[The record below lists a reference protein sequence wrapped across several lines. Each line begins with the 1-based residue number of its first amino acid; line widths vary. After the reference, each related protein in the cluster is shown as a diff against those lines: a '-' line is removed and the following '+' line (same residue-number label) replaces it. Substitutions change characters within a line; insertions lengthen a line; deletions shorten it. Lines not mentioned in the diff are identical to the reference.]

1 MEELL
6 VRGRASSAIET
17 DVTGRDDLRFI
28 NKQLADPV
36 NSLEDKWRLVPA
48 FLQTKGL
55 VKQHIDS
62 FNYFIQTDLQKIID
76 ANRKVTSDQDPHFW
90 LTFKKIYVGSPQTHD
105 TKSNLSRSTTP
116 QECRLSDTT
125 YAALIF
131 VDIEYTR
138 NGQIIK
144 KRGLDIGRMP
154 IMLRSCRCILEGKSP
169 AEFADVGEC
178 PLDPGGYFI
187 VRGTEKVILIQEQ
200 LSKNRIIVE
209 TDRTGAIGASVTSST
224 HEKKSK
230 THVVYAKGGKTVLK
244 HNSLSSDVPVIIVM
258 KAMGIESDL
267 EIAELICGSDEELLA
282 LLSPTLED
290 TAKLSIATQKQ
301 ALDFIGSKFKSRNL
315 QYNVKR
321 NAMEEA
327 KEWLANTLL
336 AHVPVEMV
344 KGALHFRPKAVYVA
358 LMVRR
363 TLQAI
368 KDGGIVDDRDF
379 VGNKRLELA
388 GDLLSLLFEDL
399 FKTWQQVLKRQI
411 DASMKKKNRVSQ
423 YDAVKGIEQ
432 TSRFITDGLFRAI
445 SSGNWNVKRFK
456 MERAGVTQVLSR
468 LSYVSAL
475 GMLTRI
481 SSQFEKTRKVSGPR
495 ALQTSQWG
503 MLCPSDTPE
512 GEACGL
518 VKNLALMAH
527 ITTDSDDTMIRQL
540 SFILGVEDVNFLTGS
555 ELYRSPLTYL
565 VFLNGLLLGVHR
577 QPDRFV
583 ASFRKLRRNGRIN
596 PLVSIFRSIPQQTI
610 FIASD
615 GGRVCRPLIIVE
627 KGKSK
632 VAAKEISNIMSGVYK
647 FEDLVRQGRIEYL
660 DVNEET
666 DTNIAITEADII
678 YKPEDDPALHIFQPL
693 AFNATV
699 RTPTSNTTHL
709 EIAPFTILG
718 AVAGLIPYP
727 HHNQSPRNTYQCAMG
742 KQAMGT
748 IAYNQLNRIDTLL
761 YFLCYPQQPMVK
773 TRTIEM
779 IGFDKVPAG
788 QNAIVAV
795 MSYSGYDIEDAL
807 VMNKASLDRGFG
819 RCQVMRKYS
828 AIVKSYPNRAY
839 DRLMMPP
846 NPPTA
851 KYEALDEDGLAC
863 VGEKIY
869 KDQVLINKQSPLET
883 RGAGDDGMVTGAAD
897 ASSFKNTPVSHKYPG
912 TSVVDSVLLTTNE
925 DDQFLVKVR
934 VRQTRRPE
942 LGDKFS
948 SRHGQKG
955 VVGIIVNQEDMPF
968 NDMGTCPDIIMNPH
982 GFPSRMTVGKMIELL
997 AGKAGVIK
1005 GELQY
1010 GTCFGGSK
1018 VEDMSRILVE
1028 NGFNYS
1034 GKDYITSGITGE
1046 PLQAYIFFGPVYYQ
1060 KLKHMVM
1067 DKMHARA
1074 SGPRA
1079 NLTRQPTEGRSRDG
1093 GLRVGEM
1100 ERDCLIGHGTS
1111 SLLIERLL
1119 ISSDIY
1125 DAEVCQDCGII
1136 GGWQGYCQY
1145 CKSQNGIVKITVPYA
1160 CKLLF
1165 QELISMNVIPR
1176 LKVAF
1181 DFDFTLVDNDSDCF
1195 VFDKLSPELRKKMS
1209 ELSGV
1214 VQWTDLMHQLLGELN
1229 SAGVSKAQIIGVLG
1243 NIEFNPA
1250 ILQMF
1255 EAIKSSSGDV
1265 IIVSDANSVYIDEI
1279 LKAKNGRQF
1288 VTEIVT
1294 NPGSWDAS
1302 GRLNVERKVKPPAI
1316 HGCPNVCSVNLCKGA
1331 EILQR
1336 MNNYD
1341 LVIYGGDG
1349 KNDFCPMTKLRST
1362 DVALVRRGHSLEAYL
1377 KADAKRV
1384 ENIKARVLWWTE
1396 ANEMLTH
1403 VQTVLGQKQ

>member
-1 MEELL
+1 MQVLASTGLRSPTPSFNAATARRPSRTYSHSSRTGNIRKSSLANSLLLLPPRPDDVPAFSPFDIEVIPTARLQLLKTDGSCNGISSNDGGIRRTSDATLNNNNYLQMKPTRLSIQDNSRYPALPAKMSRSNTTITSGTTPSLSAPSFMMPAPGVSLSHAKPSPAAILPHPQRVAYSPRPSVGGYSDRSSEYGMGKYDDEITASGNQEEDGEEELEEEENEFMK
-6 VRGRASSAIET
+6 GRERHLT
-17 DVTGRDDLRFI
+17 RDDLRFST
-28 NKQLADPV
+28 KALGDPV
-36 NSLEDKWRLVPA
+36 NTLEDKWRLVPA

-62 FNYFIQTDLQKIID
+62 FNYFIQTDLQKIVD
-76 ANRKVTSDQDPHFW
+76 ANRKVVSDVDPNFW
-90 LTFKKIYVGSPQTHD
+90 LTFTSLHPQTYD
-105 TKSNLSRSTTP
+105 ANRGVNRGITP
-116 QECRLSDTT
+116 FECRLRDTT
-125 YAALIF
+125 YASTIL

-144 KRGLDIGRMP
+144 KRNVEIGLMP
-154 IMLRSCRCILEGKSP
+154 IMLRSCRCVLQGKTP
-169 AEFADVGEC
+169 KEFADLGEC
-178 PLDPGGYFI
+178 PLDPGGYFV

-230 THVVYAKGGKTVLK
+230 TNVVYAKEEERFCG
-244 HNSLSSDVPVIIVM
+244 HNSLS
-258 KAMGIESDL
+258 AMGIESDL
-267 EIAELICGSDEELLA
+267 EIAELVCGNDDELLA
-282 LLSPTLED
+282 LLSPTFED
-290 TAKLSIATQKQ
+290 SAKLNIGTQKQ
-301 ALDFIGSKFKSRNL
+301 ALEFLGSKVKLTMKTQRFG
-315 QYNVKR
+315 VKR
-321 NAMEEA
+321 NAAEEA
-327 KEWLANTLL
+327 KDLLATTVL

-344 KGALHFRPKAVYVA
+344 KGVLHFRPKAVYVG
-358 LMVRR
+358 VD
-363 TLQAI
+363 AI

-399 FKTWQQVLKRQI
+399 FKSWQATLKRSI
-411 DASMKKKNRVSQ
+411 DANLKKKQRTTQFDASTAVS
-423 YDAVKGIEQ
+423 Q

-456 MERAGVTQVLSR
+456 MERSGVTQVLSR

-540 SFILGVEDVNFLTGS
+540 AFTLGVEDLNLLTGS

-583 ASFRKLRRNGRIN
+583 GSFRKLRRNGRIN
-596 PLVSIFRSIPQQTI
+596 PLVSIYRSIPQQTI
-610 FIASD
+610 YISSD

-632 VAAKEISNIMSGVYK
+632 VTASEIEKIMSGVYK

-678 YKPEDDPALHIFQPL
+678 YDPADDPALHIFQPL
-693 AFNATV
+693 AFNSAV

-773 TRTIEM
+773 TRTIEL

-788 QNAIVAV
+788 QNATVAV

-807 VMNKASLDRGFG
+807 VLNKASLDRGFG
-819 RCQVMRKYS
+819 RCQVMRKY
-828 AIVKSYPNRAY
+828 ATMIKGYPNRTY

-846 NPPTA
+846 AVEPPILR
-851 KYEALDEDGLAC
+851 YEALDVDGLAS
-863 VGEKIY
+863 VGEKLY
-869 KDQVLINKQSPLET
+869 KDQVLINKQSPMET
-883 RGAGDDGMVTGAAD
+883 RSLNGGEDGVGSGDPTAVP
-897 ASSFKNTPVSHKYPG
+897 FKGTPTSNKYPG
-912 TSVVDSVLLTTNE
+912 VSVVDSVMLTTNE
-925 DDQFLVKVR
+925 EDQFLVKVR

-955 VVGIIVNQEDMPF
+955 TVGLIVNQEDMPF

-997 AGKAGVIK
+997 AGKAGVLK

-1034 GKDYITSGITGE
+1034 GKDYVTSGITGE

-1060 KLKHMVM
+1060 KLKHMVI

-1119 ISSDIY
+1119 ISSDTY

-1145 CKSQNGIVKITVPYA
+1145 CKSQSGIVKITVPYA

-1165 QELISMNVIPR
+1165 QELISMNVVPR
-1176 LKVAF
+1176 IKV
-1181 DFDFTLVDNDSDCF
+1181 
-1195 VFDKLSPELRKKMS
+1195 
-1209 ELSGV
+1209 
-1214 VQWTDLMHQLLGELN
+1214 GEL
-1229 SAGVSKAQIIGVLG
+1229 
-1243 NIEFNPA
+1243 E
-1250 ILQMF
+1250 
-1255 EAIKSSSGDV
+1255 
-1265 IIVSDANSVYIDEI
+1265 
-1279 LKAKNGRQF
+1279 
-1288 VTEIVT
+1288 
-1294 NPGSWDAS
+1294 
-1302 GRLNVERKVKPPAI
+1302 
-1316 HGCPNVCSVNLCKGA
+1316 
-1331 EILQR
+1331 
-1336 MNNYD
+1336 
-1341 LVIYGGDG
+1341 
-1349 KNDFCPMTKLRST
+1349 
-1362 DVALVRRGHSLEAYL
+1362 
-1377 KADAKRV
+1377 
-1384 ENIKARVLWWTE
+1384 
-1396 ANEMLTH
+1396 
-1403 VQTVLGQKQ
+1403 

>member
-1 MEELL
+1 MFAQPTADDELL
-6 VRGRASSAIET
+6 GRGKGSSAIET
-17 DVTGRDDLRFI
+17 DVTARDDLRFFS
-28 NKQLADPV
+28 KALGDPV

-62 FNYFIQTDLQKIID
+62 FNYFIQTDLQKIVD
-76 ANRKVTSDQDPHFW
+76 ANRKVVSDVDPNFW
-90 LTFKKIYVGSPQTHD
+90 MVFKKIHVASPQTYD
-105 TKSNLSRSTTP
+105 ANRGVNRGVTP
-116 QECRLSDTT
+116 MECRLRDTT
-125 YAALIF
+125 YASTML

-144 KRGLDIGRMP
+144 KRNVELGLMP
-154 IMLRSCRCILEGKSP
+154 IMLRSCRCVLQGKSP
-169 AEFADVGEC
+169 AEFAEVGEC
-178 PLDPGGYFI
+178 PLDPGGYFV

-209 TDRTGAIGASVTSST
+209 TDRTGCITASVTSST

-230 THVVYAKGGKTVLK
+230 TYIVYAKGSKTILR
-244 HNSLSSDVPVIIVM
+244 HNSLSVDVPVTVIM

-267 EIAELICGSDEELLA
+267 EIAELICGNDADLLA
-282 LLSPTLED
+282 LFSPTLED
-290 TAKLSIATQKQ
+290 AAKFNIGSQRQ
-301 ALDFIGSKFKSRNL
+301 ALEFLGTKVKLNMNPQKFG
-315 QYNVKR
+315 VKR
-321 NAMEEA
+321 NPAEEA
-327 KEWLANTLL
+327 KDLLATTVL
-336 AHVPVEMV
+336 AHVPVDLV
-344 KGALHFRPKAVYVA
+344 KGVLHFKPKAVYVA

-399 FKTWQQVLKRQI
+399 FKSWQLTLKRSI
-411 DASMKKKNRVSQ
+411 DANLKKKQRTTQ
-423 YDAVKGIEQ
+423 FDAATAVAQ
-432 TSRFITDGLFRAI
+432 TSRFIQDGLFRAI
-445 SSGNWNVKRFK
+445 SSGNWSVKRFK
-456 MERAGVTQVLSR
+456 MERSGVTQVLSR

-527 ITTDSDDTMIRQL
+527 ITTDSDDTMIREL
-540 SFILGVEDVNFLTGS
+540 AFTLGVEDLNLLTGS
-555 ELYRSPLTYL
+555 ELYRSELTYL
-565 VFLNGLLLGVHR
+565 VFLNGILLGVHR

-596 PLVSIFRSIPQQTI
+596 PLVSIYRSIPQQTI
-610 FIASD
+610 YISSD

-632 VAAKEISNIMSGVYK
+632 VTATEISHIMSGLYK
-647 FEDLVRQGRIEYL
+647 FEDLVRKGLIEYL

-666 DTNIAITEADII
+666 DTNIAIAESDIV
-678 YKPEDDPALHIFQPL
+678 YSPSDDPSLLIFQPL
-693 AFNATV
+693 AFNAKV
-699 RTPTSNTTHL
+699 RTPSSNTTHL

-773 TRTIEM
+773 TKTIEL

-788 QNAIVAV
+788 QNATVAV

-807 VMNKASLDRGFG
+807 VLNKASLDRGFG
-819 RCQVMRKYS
+819 RCQVYRKY
-828 AIVKSYPNRAY
+828 ATMIKSYPNRTF

-846 NPPTA
+846 NPATH
-851 KYEALDEDGLAC
+851 KYEALDVDGLAE
-863 VGEKIY
+863 VGEKLY
-869 KDQVLINKQSPLET
+869 KDQVLINKQSPMET
-883 RGAGDDGMVTGAAD
+883 RTLSGGEDGVGAGDPTAVPY
-897 ASSFKNTPVSHKYPG
+897 KNTPMSHKYPG
-912 TSVVDSVLLTTNE
+912 TSVVDSVMLTTNE
-925 DDQFLVKVR
+925 EDQFLVKVR

-955 VVGIIVNQEDMPF
+955 TVGLIVNQEDMPF

-997 AGKAGVIK
+997 AGKAGVLK

-1034 GKDYITSGITGE
+1034 GKDYVTSGITGE

-1079 NLTRQPTEGRSRDG
+1079 NMTRQPTEGRSRDG

-1125 DAEVCQDCGII
+1125 DAEVCETCGII
-1136 GGWQGYCQY
+1136 GGYQGYCQY
-1145 CKSQNGIVKITVPYA
+1145 CKSQAGIVKITVPYA

-1165 QELISMNVIPR
+1165 QELISMNVVPR
-1176 LKVAF
+1176 IKV
-1181 DFDFTLVDNDSDCF
+1181 
-1195 VFDKLSPELRKKMS
+1195 
-1209 ELSGV
+1209 
-1214 VQWTDLMHQLLGELN
+1214 GEL
-1229 SAGVSKAQIIGVLG
+1229 
-1243 NIEFNPA
+1243 E
-1250 ILQMF
+1250 
-1255 EAIKSSSGDV
+1255 
-1265 IIVSDANSVYIDEI
+1265 
-1279 LKAKNGRQF
+1279 
-1288 VTEIVT
+1288 
-1294 NPGSWDAS
+1294 
-1302 GRLNVERKVKPPAI
+1302 
-1316 HGCPNVCSVNLCKGA
+1316 
-1331 EILQR
+1331 
-1336 MNNYD
+1336 
-1341 LVIYGGDG
+1341 
-1349 KNDFCPMTKLRST
+1349 
-1362 DVALVRRGHSLEAYL
+1362 
-1377 KADAKRV
+1377 
-1384 ENIKARVLWWTE
+1384 
-1396 ANEMLTH
+1396 
-1403 VQTVLGQKQ
+1403 